1 MRINAKNNMIIN
13 FYKNTF
19 FSAILLTFIFSQ
31 ITLAQKNS
39 PKASIEQI
47 VKSSAGTVGVAIS
60 GLEDDFSLTV
70 NNDKRFPMQSVYK
83 FPLALAV
90 LGQVD
95 KGKLSLDQKIPVTKS
110 DLLPNTWSP
119 LRDVYPSG
127 GDIPLSELL
136 RYTVSQSD
144 NNGCD
149 ILFRLLGGTTPV
161 ENYIRKN
168 LGVKDMR
175 IAATE
180 EEMSKDERVQFTN
193 WSKPSA
199 MLRLIVDAYR
209 GKYLSES
216 SSDFLWKIMT
226 ETSTGANRIKGL
238 LPAGTT
244 VGHKTGTSGTN
255 DKGVATATNDAGIV
269 TLPSGRHYAIVVFV
283 ANSTDDEKK
292 REGVIAQIAKVMW
305 DYYSEKALNAR
316 RAAAK
321 KKHVAFVCNPAR
333 NLRNQQTGKC

>member
-1 MRINAKNNMIIN
+1 MTIN

-47 VKSSAGTVGVAIS
+47 VKSSAATVGVAIS

-119 LRDVYPSG
+119 LRDVYPNG

-149 ILFRLLGGTTPV
+149 ILFRLLGGTKSV
-161 ENYIRKN
+161 DAYIRK
-168 LGVKDMR
+168 LGVKHMR

-180 EEMSKDERVQFTN
+180 EEMSKDERVQFSN

-199 MLRLIVDAYR
+199 MRRLIVESFR
-209 GKYLSES
+209 GKYLSKS
-216 SSDFLWKIMT
+216 SNDFLWKIMT
-226 ETSTGANRIKGL
+226 ETSTGANRIKCL
-238 LPAGTT
+238 LPEGTT

-255 DKGVATATNDAGIV
+255 DKGVAIATNDAGIV
-269 TLPSGRHYAIVVFV
+269 TLPGGRHYAIVVFV

>member
-1 MRINAKNNMIIN
+1 MTKN

-19 FSAILLTFIFSQ
+19 FLAMLPVFIFSQ

-39 PKASIEQI
+39 PKAKIEQI
-47 VKSSAGTVGVAIS
+47 VKSSAGTIGVAIA

-70 NNDKRFPMQSVYK
+70 NNNKRFPMQSVYK

-95 KGKLSLDQKIPVTKS
+95 RGKLSLDRKITVTKS
-110 DLLPNTWSP
+110 DLRPDTWSP
-119 LRDVYPSG
+119 LRDVYPNG
-127 GDIPLSELL
+127 GDIPVSELL

-149 ILFRLLGGTTPV
+149 ILFRLVGGTTPV

-168 LGVKDMR
+168 LEVKDMR

-199 MLRLIVDAYR
+199 MLRLVVDAYR

-216 SSDFLWKIMT
+216 SNDFLWKIMT

-255 DKGVATATNDAGIV
+255 DKGVAAATNDAGIV
-269 TLPSGRHYAIVVFV
+269 TLPGGRHYAIVVFV
-283 ANSTDDEKK
+283 SNSTDDEKK
-292 REGVIAQIAKVMW
+292 RESVIAQIAKVRW
-305 DYYSEKALNAR
+305 DYYQE
-316 RAAAK
+316 
-321 KKHVAFVCNPAR
+321 
-333 NLRNQQTGKC
+333 

>member
-1 MRINAKNNMIIN
+1 MTVN
-13 FYKNTF
+13 FYKNAF
-19 FSAILLTFIFSQ
+19 FSAILLTFIFPQ

-39 PKASIEQI
+39 PKASVEQI

-60 GLEDDFSLTV
+60 GLEDNFSLTV

-90 LGQVD
+90 LNQVD
-95 KGKLSLDQKIPVTKS
+95 KGKLSLDQKISVTKS
-110 DLLPNTWSP
+110 DMLPNTWSP
-119 LRDVYPSG
+119 LRDVYPDG
-127 GDIPLSELL
+127 GDISLSELL

-149 ILFRLLGGTTPV
+149 ILFRLLGGTKAV
-161 ENYIRKN
+161 DAYVRK

-180 EEMSKDERVQFTN
+180 EEMAKDERVQFTN

-199 MLRLIVDAYR
+199 MRRLIVEAFR
-209 GKYLSES
+209 GKYLSKS
-216 SSDFLWKIMT
+216 SNDFLWQIMT

-238 LPAGTT
+238 LPEGTT

-255 DKGVATATNDAGIV
+255 AKGVASATNDAGIV
-269 TLPSGRHYAIVVFV
+269 TLPDGRHFAVVVFV
-283 ANSTDDEKK
+283 ADSTDDEKK
-292 REGVIAQIAKVMW
+292 REGVIAQIAKIMW
-305 DYYSEKALNAR
+305 DYYSEKTPNVR
-316 RAAAK
+316 RTSAK
-321 KKHVAFVCNPAR
+321 KN
-333 NLRNQQTGKC
+333 